1 MCSVSSEAVV
11 ADDITSQEHK
21 WMVSQWH
28 VEYQNPR
35 ELGFQTT
42 PLLLTNPDVTPKET
56 SSVSRTCTKSL
67 EKGINPLTRVETLCA
82 NH

>member
-1 MCSVSSEAVV
+1 M

-21 WMVSQWH
+21 WMVSQLH
-28 VEYQNPR
+28 VEYQNTR
-35 ELGFQTT
+35 ELRFQTT
-42 PLLLTNPDVTPKET
+42 PLSLTNPDMSPKES

-67 EKGINPLTRVETLCA
+67 EKGSNPLTRVEIPCA